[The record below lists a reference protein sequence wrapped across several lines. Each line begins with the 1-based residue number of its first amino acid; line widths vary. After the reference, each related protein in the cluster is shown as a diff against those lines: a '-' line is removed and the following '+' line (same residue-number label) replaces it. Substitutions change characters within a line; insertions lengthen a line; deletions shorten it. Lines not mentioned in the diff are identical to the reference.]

1 MMSEEGQ
8 KHASTETLE
17 QRILLALQHSEMLQK
32 QTALEKNLVLRA
44 KIELE
49 RLYIEHQ
56 MPNGWM
62 THACVLKRAAD
73 AVIAEQ
79 KKANLPDGMP
89 RDGLVFVD
97 LDIVYLY
104 LIGAAVE
111 NLLKGI
117 YVARCPRLIKLEKE
131 SIYEGKG
138 RNKRYKGDGYK
149 LNPNLVTHKLTALA
163 KNSGVELTGDECNLL
178 KTLEKFIDWAGRYRI
193 PKDSLTFVDVQLSMH
208 FEPDGESK
216 PLRESFIEK
225 FSTSTNNLYNKCRDI
240 LREDAKLWKLAAPSL
255 STRPI

>member
-79 KKANLPDGMP
+79 KKANLPDGVP

-117 YVARCPRLIKLEKE
+117 YVARCPELIKLKKE

-138 RNKRYKGDGYK
+138 KKKRFKGDGYK
-149 LNPNLVTHKLTALA
+149 LNSNLGTHKLTALA
-163 KNSGVELTGDECNLL
+163 KSSGVNLSSEERTLL
-178 KTLEKFIDWAGRYRI
+178 KIFEKFIDWAGRYRI
-193 PKDSLTFVDVQLSMH
+193 PKDSLTYVDVQFSMH

-216 PLRESFIEK
+216 PLRQSYIETY
-225 FSTSTNNLYNKCRDI
+225 STDANTLYDKCRDV
-240 LREDAKLWKLAAPSL
+240 LSKDAKLWN
-255 STRPI
+255 PI